1 MLMNRMQLRRLFGSS
16 VNIRVMAN
24 SNISPPISSEE
35 RQRLAKHSTWV
46 SIYVNLLL
54 TAVQITVGWLAR
66 SQALMADGLHSLS
79 DLVSDGVVLFATRHA
94 GKDADEDHPYGHAR
108 FETAASLFL
117 GGVLMVV
124 GIGMCWT
131 AAERLQDPSSIPRVA
146 PLALW
151 LALFALVAKEVLFRY
166 MLAIGERL
174 RSSLLIANAWHARSD
189 AASSLVVALGIGGN
203 LAGFH
208 LADTL
213 AAAAVG
219 FMVARMG
226 WQFGFDAFSD
236 LTDRGLEPDAVAAIR
251 QTLLNTPGVDDVHEL
266 RTRKMGDFAVVDA
279 HLRVAPTLSVS
290 EGHRIAESARQAV
303 QNNHRSLD
311 VLIHID
317 PEDDDLAPTV
327 LDLPD
332 RDALLAQIHAATGG
346 KLARDARV
354 ILHYLDGQVEI
365 DLLLQRGLDEQELA
379 RLSADVQRL
388 LGDAP
393 HLRDIRIHQRLS

>member
-1 MLMNRMQLRRLFGSS
+1 MHASQ

-24 SNISPPISSEE
+24 QEFPSQIDSDE

-54 TAVQITVGWLAR
+54 TVVQIAVGWLAR

-124 GIGMCWT
+124 GVGMCWT
-131 AAERLQDPSSIPRVA
+131 AAEKLQDSANIPRVA

-151 LALFALVAKEVLFRY
+151 LALFALVAKEALFRY

-189 AASSLVVALGIGGN
+189 AASSLVVALGIAGN

-251 QTLLNTPGVDDVHEL
+251 QTLLDTPGVDDVHEL

-279 HLRVAPTLSVS
+279 HLRVAPNLSVS

-303 QNNHRSLD
+303 QRRHRSLD

-317 PEDDDLAPTV
+317 PEDDDLAPSV
-327 LDLPD
+327 LNLPD
-332 RDALLAQIHAATGG
+332 RDTLLAQIQTATGG
-346 KLARDARV
+346 KLTKDTRV
-354 ILHYLDGQVEI
+354 LLHYLDGQVEV
-365 DLLLQRGLDEQELA
+365 DVLVEPGRSGEELA
-379 RLSADVQRL
+379 ALGKAVQRL
-388 LGDAP
+388 LADTP
-393 HLRDIRIHQRLS
+393 YLRDVRVHQRLS